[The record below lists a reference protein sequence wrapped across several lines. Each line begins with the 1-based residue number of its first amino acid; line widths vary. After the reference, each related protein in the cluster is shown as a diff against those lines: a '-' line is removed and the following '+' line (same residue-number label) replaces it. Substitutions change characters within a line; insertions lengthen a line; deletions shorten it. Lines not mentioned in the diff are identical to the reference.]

1 MKNCRLTDAVL
12 VAALLLAYVPGL
24 AEDELPAAAPA
35 ALIVPAPEAF
45 EASRNHPAEAL

>member
-24 AEDELPAAAPA
+24 ADDELPAAAPA
-35 ALIVPAPEAF
+35 ALISPAPEF
-45 EASRNHPAEAL
+45 YEVPHEDPAERL